1 MTLKVKLLSLIAMI
15 CLVAGIMIV
24 GIFSAQTQ
32 QIKLNGQVNFE
43 IGDKSLYVKDVRL
56 QENMDTSTIYSLQD
70 SGRFM
75 PGYVNGE
82 FNMNLGDF
90 TNTYGSFAL
99 YFDIINTID
108 ETSGETFEYTA
119 SSSTTQSGVTVTTTI
134 LDSNDSS
141 ITQIPQ
147 GTIKPSEITPSSP
160 ISATIKLTISGT
172 EGANID
178 LSGITITISEY
189 VPPAIQV
196 TSVSTSG
203 ATEDTYNDLAGGV
216 AIDGSVDLSGI
227 TFNTGETTL
236 TVSMT
241 SLSANYIK
249 NKVSWVNTSG
259 VTISSTSLY
268 LPKNPSEQ
276 LTSGESKALTITV
289 NNTGSATTI
298 SGLEVEFE
306 EKTDLLQ
313 VTDEGEVSDYTDE
326 GYWYVE
332 MGTYSTTADNSE
344 GKRESEYLRWR
355 YFSDTT
361 SHYEFNRNRRPT
373 GEGYFILESYFSSF
387 ASRNEGGLYC
397 SWNNDYL
404 NASPYKHQ
412 LNGWTDIDAN
422 DYSTSTIRQYM
433 NSEELVSKSYTRES
447 TDAGTVYSPSKD
459 LSFQSNMFTDLHIDP
474 DNDIVYERIIGR
486 TLGDLYTNMS
496 DSETNPQDVDF
507 PKGSPDD
514 WTGATITYSRE
525 DTDKFW
531 LLSYYEAYKL
541 LSGNATTSS
550 DTDRKWGNYY
560 LLRSP
565 YSSYSNFAS
574 YVNPLGILNSSS
586 VNASDSAVRAAFKFS
601 I

>member
-1 MTLKVKLLSLIAMI
+1 MSLKMKLVSALAMMF
-15 CLVAGIMIV
+15 LMVGVLIV
-24 GIFSAQTQ
+24 GVLGATQ
-32 QIKLNGQVNFE
+32 QTLTMTGNVQFNIA
-43 IGDKSLYVKDVRL
+43 DKSLYVKQVR
-56 QENMDTSTIYSLQD
+56 IKQD
-70 SGRFM
+70 NNSEPQIVTDFM
-75 PGYVNGE
+75 PGYINGE
-82 FNMNLGDF
+82 FDMNIGDF
-90 TNTYGSFAL
+90 TGVNSNTLGSFAL
-99 YFDIINTID
+99 YFDIINATDIQWAITNVTLS
-108 ETSGETFEYTA
+108 EQLQAENVKASYSGVIGVNDLTDTDSDGFKNFDP
-119 SSSTTQSGVTVTTTI
+119 STTEIDGTLILVISTTNSG
-134 LDSNDSS
+134 S
-141 ITQIPQ
+141 
-147 GTIKPSEITPSSP
+147 
-160 ISATIKLTISGT
+160 
-172 EGANID
+172 ID
-178 LSGITITISEY
+178 LSGITITIGEY
-189 VPPAIQV
+189 IDAAVQV

-203 ATEDTYNDLAGGV
+203 ATADTYNDLAGGV

-236 TVSMT
+236 TISMT

-276 LTSGESKALTITV
+276 LTSGESKGLTITV
-289 NNTGSATTI
+289 NNTGPATTI

-313 VTDEGEVSDYTDE
+313 VTEEDETSTYTKE

-332 MGTYSTTADNSE
+332 MGTYSTTTDNAE

-361 SHYEFNRNRRPT
+361 SHYDFNRKTRPK

-387 ASRNEGGLYC
+387 ASINEGGLYC

-422 DYSTSTIRQYM
+422 DYSTSTVRQYM
-433 NSEELVSKSYTRES
+433 NIEELVSKSFTSTS
-447 TDAGTVYSPSKD
+447 TDAGTVYSPSGT
-459 LSFQSNMFTDLHIDP
+459 QSNMFTDLHIDP
-474 DNDIVYERIIGR
+474 GNDIVYSQIIGR
-486 TLGDLYTNMS
+486 TLGDLYSNNL
-496 DSETNPQDVDF
+496 DSASGGSVDF
-507 PKGSPDD
+507 PDLS
-514 WTGATITYSRE
+514 GADVGYQYQET

-531 LLSYYEAYKL
+531 LLSYYEAYTL

-550 DTDRKWGNYY
+550 DTDGEWGKSYW
-560 LLRSP
+560 LRSP
-565 YSSYSNFAS
+565 YSSYSNYAYRVLTS
-574 YVNPLGILNSSS
+574 GNLT
-586 VNASDSAVRAAFKFS
+586 NAFVYIYTGAVRAAFKFS

>member
-1 MTLKVKLLSLIAMI
+1 MSLKMKLVSALAMMF
-15 CLVAGIMIV
+15 LMVGVLIV
-24 GIFSAQTQ
+24 GILGATQ
-32 QIKLNGQVNFE
+32 QTLTMTGNVQFNIA
-43 IGDKSLYVKDVRL
+43 DKSLYVKQVR
-56 QENMDTSTIYSLQD
+56 IKQD
-70 SGRFM
+70 NNSEPQIVTDFM
-75 PGYVNGE
+75 PGYINGE
-82 FNMNLGDF
+82 FDMNIGDF
-90 TNTYGSFAL
+90 TGVNSNTLGSFAL
-99 YFDIINTID
+99 YFDIINATDIQWAITNVTLSEQLQAENVSVSYSGIV
-108 ETSGETFEYTA
+108 ET
-119 SSSTTQSGVTVTTTI
+119 
-134 LDSNDSS
+134 ND
-141 ITQIPQ
+141 IVEKDGDGFKIFDPAAKEKD
-147 GTIKPSEITPSSP
+147 GTLV
-160 ISATIKLTISGT
+160 LTITAPNS
-172 EGANID
+172 ESIN
-178 LSGITITISEY
+178 LSGITITINEY
-189 VPPAIQV
+189 VPPAVQV

-203 ATEDTYNDLAGGV
+203 ATADTYNDLAGGV

-276 LTSGESKALTITV
+276 LTSGESKDLTITV

-313 VTDEGEVSDYTDE
+313 VTEEDETSTYTKE

-332 MGTYSTTADNSE
+332 MGTYSTTSDNAE

-355 YFSDTT
+355 YFSDTK
-361 SHYEFNRNRRPT
+361 SHYEFNRNMRPT

-397 SWNNDYL
+397 SWNNDYK
-404 NASPYKHQ
+404 NSSPYKHQ
-412 LNGWTDIDAN
+412 LNGWTNIDAN
-422 DYSTSTIRQYM
+422 DYSTSTIRQYI
-433 NSEELVSKSYTRES
+433 NGNTVQKSAANQSGTYVPSGAS
-447 TDAGTVYSPSKD
+447 T
-459 LSFQSNMFTDLHIDP
+459 NMFEYFNIDP
-474 DNDIVYERIIGR
+474 DNDIIYTDIIGR
-486 TLGDLYTNMS
+486 TLGDLYTDMS
-496 DSETNPQDVDF
+496 NSGTNPQDVDF

-531 LLSYYEAYKL
+531 LLSYYEAYTL

-550 DTDRKWGNYY
+550 NKDRKWGNYY
-560 LLRSP
+560 WLRSP
-565 YSSYSNFAS
+565 YSSFSNRAC
-574 YVNPLGILNSSS
+574 YVNTSGSLDVNSVIYNSY
-586 VNASDSAVRAAFKFS
+586 AVRAAFKFS

>member
-1 MTLKVKLLSLIAMI
+1 MKLVSALAMMF
-15 CLVAGIMIV
+15 LMVGVLIV
-24 GIFSAQTQ
+24 GILGATQ
-32 QIKLNGQVNFE
+32 QTLTMTGNVQFNIA
-43 IGDKSLYVKDVRL
+43 DKSLYVKQVR
-56 QENMDTSTIYSLQD
+56 IKQD
-70 SGRFM
+70 NNSEPQIVTDFM
-75 PGYVNGE
+75 PGYINGE
-82 FNMNLGDF
+82 FDMNIGDF
-90 TNTYGSFAL
+90 TGVNSNTLGSFAL
-99 YFDIINTID
+99 YFDIINATDIQWAITNVTLSEQLQAENVSVSYSGIV
-108 ETSGETFEYTA
+108 ET
-119 SSSTTQSGVTVTTTI
+119 
-134 LDSNDSS
+134 ND
-141 ITQIPQ
+141 IVEKDGDGFKIFDPAAKEKD
-147 GTIKPSEITPSSP
+147 GTLV
-160 ISATIKLTISGT
+160 LTITAPNS
-172 EGANID
+172 ESIN
-178 LSGITITISEY
+178 LSGITITINEY
-189 VPPAIQV
+189 VPPAVQV

-203 ATEDTYNDLAGGV
+203 ATADTYNDLAGGV

-276 LTSGESKALTITV
+276 LTSGESKDLTITV

-313 VTDEGEVSDYTDE
+313 VTEEDETSTYTKE

-332 MGTYSTTADNSE
+332 MGTYSTTSDNAE

-355 YFSDTT
+355 YFSDTK
-361 SHYEFNRNRRPT
+361 SHYEFNRNMRPT

-397 SWNNDYL
+397 SWNNDYK
-404 NASPYKHQ
+404 NSSPYKHQ
-412 LNGWTDIDAN
+412 LNGWTNIDAN
-422 DYSTSTIRQYM
+422 DYSTSTIRQYI
-433 NSEELVSKSYTRES
+433 NGNTVQKSAANQSGTYVPSGAS
-447 TDAGTVYSPSKD
+447 T
-459 LSFQSNMFTDLHIDP
+459 NMFEYFNIDP
-474 DNDIVYERIIGR
+474 DNDIIYTDIIGR
-486 TLGDLYTNMS
+486 TLGDLYTDMS
-496 DSETNPQDVDF
+496 NSGTNPQDVDF

-531 LLSYYEAYKL
+531 LLSYYEAYTL

-550 DTDRKWGNYY
+550 NKDRKWGNYY
-560 LLRSP
+560 WLRSP
-565 YSSYSNFAS
+565 YSSFSNRAC
-574 YVNPLGILNSSS
+574 YVNTSGSLDVNSVIYNSY
-586 VNASDSAVRAAFKFS
+586 AVRAAFKFS

>member
-1 MTLKVKLLSLIAMI
+1 MKLVSALAMMF
-15 CLVAGIMIV
+15 LMVGVLIV
-24 GIFSAQTQ
+24 GILGATQ
-32 QIKLNGQVNFE
+32 QTLTMTGNVQFNIA
-43 IGDKSLYVKDVRL
+43 DKSLYVKQVR
-56 QENMDTSTIYSLQD
+56 IKQD
-70 SGRFM
+70 NNSDPQLVTDFM
-75 PGYVNGE
+75 PGYINGE
-82 FNMNLGDF
+82 FDMNIGDF
-90 TNTYGSFAL
+90 TGVNSNTLGSFAL
-99 YFDIINTID
+99 YFDIINATDIQWAITNVTLS
-108 ETSGETFEYTA
+108 EQLQAENVKASYSGVIGVNDLTDTDSDGFKNFDP
-119 SSSTTQSGVTVTTTI
+119 STTEIDGTLILVISTTNSG
-134 LDSNDSS
+134 S
-141 ITQIPQ
+141 
-147 GTIKPSEITPSSP
+147 
-160 ISATIKLTISGT
+160 
-172 EGANID
+172 ID

-189 VPPAIQV
+189 VPPVTVQV
-196 TSVSTSG
+196 TSVSSSG
-203 ATEDTYNDLAGGV
+203 ATEDTYNDLTGQYV
-216 AIDGSVDLSGI
+216 DSSVDLSGI

-276 LTSGESKALTITV
+276 LTSGEKSKKLTITV
-289 NNTGSATTI
+289 NNTDSPTTI

-313 VTDEGEVSDYTDE
+313 VTEEDETSTYTEE

-332 MGTYSTTADNSE
+332 MGTYSTTSDNAE

>member
-1 MTLKVKLLSLIAMI
+1 MKLVSALAMMF
-15 CLVAGIMIV
+15 LMVGVLIV
-24 GIFSAQTQ
+24 GILGATQ
-32 QIKLNGQVNFE
+32 QTLTMTGNVQFNIA
-43 IGDKSLYVKDVRL
+43 DKSLYVKQVR
-56 QENMDTSTIYSLQD
+56 IKQD
-70 SGRFM
+70 NNSEPQIVTDFM
-75 PGYVNGE
+75 PGYINGE
-82 FNMNLGDF
+82 FDMNIGDF
-90 TNTYGSFAL
+90 TGVNSNTLGSFAL
-99 YFDIINTID
+99 YFDIINATDIQWAITNVTLS
-108 ETSGETFEYTA
+108 EQLQAENVSVSYSGVIGVNDLTDTDSDGFKNFDP
-119 SSSTTQSGVTVTTTI
+119 STTEIDGTLILVISTTNSG
-134 LDSNDSS
+134 S
-141 ITQIPQ
+141 
-147 GTIKPSEITPSSP
+147 
-160 ISATIKLTISGT
+160 
-172 EGANID
+172 ID
-178 LSGITITISEY
+178 LSGITITIGEY
-189 VPPAIQV
+189 IDAAVQV

-203 ATEDTYNDLAGGV
+203 ATADTYNDLAGGV

-236 TVSMT
+236 TISMT

-276 LTSGESKALTITV
+276 LTSGESKDLTITV
-289 NNTGSATTI
+289 NNTGSPTTI

-313 VTDEGEVSDYTDE
+313 VTEEDETSTYTEE

-332 MGTYSTTADNSE
+332 MGTYSTTTDNAE

-361 SHYEFNRNRRPT
+361 SHYEFNRDTRPT
-373 GEGYFILESYFSSF
+373 GKGYFILENYYSSYNST
-387 ASRNEGGLYC
+387 NVGGLYC

-412 LNGWTDIDAN
+412 LNGWTDIDNN

-433 NSEELVSKSYTRES
+433 NSEEERVQRDYTYS
-447 TDAGTVYSPSKD
+447 NLIYSPND
-459 LSFQSNMFTDLHIDP
+459 PASNMFIDLHIDP
-474 DNDIVYERIIGR
+474 DNDIVYKRIIGR
-486 TLGDLYTNMS
+486 TLGDLYTDMTTS
-496 DSETNPQDVDF
+496 TTNPQDVDF
-507 PKGSPDD
+507 PKGSPDN

-541 LSGNATTSS
+541 LSGNATTIS
-550 DTDRKWGNYY
+550 DTDRKWGDYY
-560 LLRSP
+560 WLRSP
-565 YSSYSNFAS
+565 YSSRSYGAYYVSMSGDLYSQ
-574 YVNPLGILNSSS
+574 
-586 VNASDSAVRAAFKFS
+586 SAYINNCAARAAFKFS

>member
-1 MTLKVKLLSLIAMI
+1 MSLKMKLVSALAMMF
-15 CLVAGIMIV
+15 LMVGVLIV
-24 GIFSAQTQ
+24 GILGATQ
-32 QIKLNGQVNFE
+32 QTLTMTGNVQFNIA
-43 IGDKSLYVKDVRL
+43 DKSLYVKQVR
-56 QENMDTSTIYSLQD
+56 IKQD
-70 SGRFM
+70 NNSDPQLVTDFM
-75 PGYVNGE
+75 PGYINGE
-82 FNMNLGDF
+82 FDMNIGDF
-90 TNTYGSFAL
+90 TGVNSNTLGSFAL
-99 YFDIINTID
+99 YFDIINATDIQWAITNVTLS
-108 ETSGETFEYTA
+108 EQLQAENVKASYSGVIGVNDLTDTDSDGFKNFDP
-119 SSSTTQSGVTVTTTI
+119 STTEIDGTLILVISTTNSG
-134 LDSNDSS
+134 S
-141 ITQIPQ
+141 
-147 GTIKPSEITPSSP
+147 
-160 ISATIKLTISGT
+160 
-172 EGANID
+172 ID

-189 VPPAIQV
+189 VPPVTVQV
-196 TSVSTSG
+196 TSVSSSG
-203 ATEDTYNDLAGGV
+203 ATEDTYNDLTGQYV
-216 AIDGSVDLSGI
+216 DSSVDLSGI

-276 LTSGESKALTITV
+276 LTSGEKSKKLTITV
-289 NNTGSATTI
+289 NNTDSPTTI

-313 VTDEGEVSDYTDE
+313 VTEEDETSTYTEE

-332 MGTYSTTADNSE
+332 MGTYSTTSDNAE

>member
-189 VPPAIQV
+189 IPPITIQV
-196 TSVSTSG
+196 TSVSSSG
-203 ATEDTYNDLAGGV
+203 ATNNTYNDLAGQYV
-216 AIDGSVDLSGI
+216 DSSLDLSGI

-241 SLSANYIK
+241 SLNANYIK

-276 LTSGESKALTITV
+276 LTSGESKDLTITV
-289 NNTGSATTI
+289 NNTGSPTTI

-313 VTDEGEVSDYTDE
+313 VTEEDETSTYTEE

-332 MGTYSTTADNSE
+332 MGTYSTTSDNAE

-361 SHYEFNRNRRPT
+361 SHYEFNRDTRPT
-373 GEGYFILESYFSSF
+373 GKGYFILENYYSSYNST
-387 ASRNEGGLYC
+387 NVGGLYC

-433 NSEELVSKSYTRES
+433 NSEEERVQRYYTYS
-447 TDAGTVYSPSKD
+447 NSIYSPND
-459 LSFQSNMFTDLHIDP
+459 PASNMFIDLHIDP
-474 DNDIVYERIIGR
+474 DNDIIYTDIIGR
-486 TLGDLYTNMS
+486 TLGDLYTDMT
-496 DSETNPQDVDF
+496 DSKTNPQDVTM
-507 PKGSPDD
+507 PKGSSSG
-514 WTGATITYSRE
+514 WEGAEITYSE
-525 DTDKFW
+525 DDTDKFW
-531 LLSYYEAYKL
+531 LLSYYEAYTL
-541 LSGNATTSS
+541 LSGNTTTSS
-550 DTDRKWGNYY
+550 DTDREWGDYY
-560 LLRSP
+560 WLRSP
-565 YSSYSNFAS
+565 
-574 YVNPLGILNSSS
+574 NSSHSNNACSVITSGNLS
-586 VNASDSAVRAAFKFS
+586 VNNGVNYGSNAVRAAFKFS